1 VRSAVNESC
10 ISSIKYFYK
19 IMAKEKTT
27 KKRPVLTDDSIA
39 FLKSY
44 INTPSPVGFESSGQK
59 VWMKYVTPFVN
70 NVFTDPYGT
79 AVGVINPDASFK
91 VVIEAHADE
100 ISWFVNYI
108 NDQGLIYLK
117 RNGGVDHQVAPAKR
131 VIIHGKKGP
140 VKAVFGWPA
149 IHTRHAGSDPKEPQP
164 KPDNLF
170 LDCGARTKKEVDDL
184 GVHIGA
190 VVTYEE
196 GFDELANNYYIGR
209 AFDNRVGGFMIAEVA
224 RLINQNKNKLPFG
237 LYVVNAVQEEIG
249 LRGAEMI
256 ARRIKPDIAIVTDV
270 THDTTTPMINKIV
283 EGDISCGKGPSLA
296 YAPAIHNKL
305 LSFVEDVAAKKKI
318 PVQWRTLSRTT
329 GTDTDSFAYAND
341 GCPSV
346 LISIPLRYMHTTVEM
361 LHRDDI
367 ESTIQLMYETVLAL
381 TPKINLSYL

>member
-1 VRSAVNESC
+1 
-10 ISSIKYFYK
+10 
-19 IMAKEKTT
+19 MAQKDSKA
-27 KKRPVLTDDSIA
+27 KHKPVFSKDSLG
-39 FLKSY
+39 FLKAY
-44 INTPSPVGFESSGQK
+44 INTASPVGFESSGQK
-59 VWMKYVTPFVN
+59 VWLNYIKDYVDTT
-70 NVFTDPYGT
+70 FTDPYGT
-79 AVGVINPDASFK
+79 AVGVINPDAPFR

-117 RNGGVDHQVAPAKR
+117 RNGGVDHQIAPAMR
-131 VIIHGKKGP
+131 VIIHGRKGP

-149 IHTRHAGSDPKEPQP
+149 IHTRHSSPDAKEPQP

-170 LDCGARTKKEVDDL
+170 LDCGARSKKEVEAL
-184 GVHIGA
+184 GIHIGS
-190 VVTYEE
+190 VVTYQD
-196 GFDELANNYYIGR
+196 GFDELANNYFIGR
-209 AFDNRVGGFMIAEVA
+209 AMDNRVGGFMIAEVA
-224 RLINQNKNKLPFG
+224 RLIKQNKNKLPFG

-256 ARRIKPDIAIVTDV
+256 ARRIKPNVAIVTDV
-270 THDTTTPMINKIV
+270 THDTTTPMINKII
-283 EGDISCGKGPSLA
+283 EGDIACGKGPALA

-305 LSFVEDVAAKKKI
+305 LSFVEGVADKKKI
-318 PVQWRTLSRTT
+318 PVQWRTLSRST

-367 ESTIQLMYETVLAL
+367 ENTIRLMYETITAL
-381 TPKINLSYL
+381 TPQTNLSYL

>member
-1 VRSAVNESC
+1 
-10 ISSIKYFYK
+10 
-19 IMAKEKTT
+19 MAKVKAQ
-27 KKRPVLTDDSIA
+27 KKKAVLTNDSIN
-39 FLKSY
+39 FLKEY

-59 VWMKYVTPFVN
+59 VWLKYVTPFVDKT
-70 NVFTDPYGT
+70 FTDPYGT
-79 AVGVINPDASFK
+79 AVAVINGDAAFK

-108 NDQGLIYLK
+108 NDQGFIYLK

-149 IHTRHAGSDPKEPQP
+149 IHTRHTGNEHKEPQP

-170 LDCGARTKKEVDDL
+170 LDCGAKNKKEADAL
-184 GVHIGA
+184 GIHIGA

-283 EGDISCGKGPSLA
+283 EGDIACGKGPSLA

-305 LSFVEDVAAKKKI
+305 LSFVEDIATKKKI

-367 ESTIQLMYETVLAL
+367 DNTIQLMYETLLAIS
-381 TPKINLSYL
+381 PKINLSYL